1 MKKDHNLVVINKK
14 EIKIKLTK
22 EQYRLNSSITKT
34 KHKKTKI
41 KNKNNKRDKKEIKTN
56 NKMKMIGK
64 IKTNK

>member
-14 EIKIKLTK
+14 EIRIKLIK
-22 EQYRLNSSITKT
+22 EQDHLNNSITKT